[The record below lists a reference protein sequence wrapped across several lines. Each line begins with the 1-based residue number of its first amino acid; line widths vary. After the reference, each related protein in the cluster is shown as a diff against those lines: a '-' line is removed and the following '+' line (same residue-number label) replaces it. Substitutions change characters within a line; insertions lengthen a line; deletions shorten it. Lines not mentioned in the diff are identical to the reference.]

1 VEKIQQRLDILLQ
14 KRLELE
20 RAQQNKFILN
30 RWLGQAD
37 PELQAVNYEIAQL
50 ERREAI
56 AQLERREAQ
65 LERRELEYLKVL
77 QNAASVPLPVPEK
90 DWTKYPL
97 YSHTLRSFNFDYPVD
112 QMGFYLTTLTGIGII
127 SKSIW
132 RSWNMKK
139 AVEMLEKGNH
149 HSVEPGKFDFHMH
162 NSGFQSETSL
172 IRAKSSRRYMIGRAF
187 AVAGLMISSFT
198 AFVHLKNKNRFNK

>member
-20 RAQQNKFILN
+20 RAQQKKFILYH
-30 RWLGQAD
+30 WLEQAD
-37 PELQAVNYEIAQL
+37 PELRAVNYEIAQL
-50 ERREAI
+50 ERRKAH
-56 AQLERREAQ
+56 

-90 DWTKYPL
+90 DWTKYPF